1 MFKEYN
7 QNQLQLLPPNL
18 YDLVSKDH
26 IARLINHSVDKM
38 DLSFIENQYS
48 INGQRAYDPRMLL
61 KILVY
66 GYTSGTRSS
75 RKLSDRLKEDV
86 VFMWLSGRQE
96 PDFRTIS
103 DFRKDKLGSFKRIFE
118 QVLETCFSLG
128 LARVGRVSIDG
139 TKIQASAS
147 RNKAVYRKQLAQRKE
162 FIKQKVDDIIK
173 EAEELD
179 KQEDELYGSATL
191 NRTGKVFSNK
201 TIEQAMKKI
210 EKQKEKLEKQKKILQ
225 SKTQE
230 IKTKER
236 QMRKDRNSFVQTDK
250 DATVMMMKEGYVAPG
265 YNVQLASE
273 KQIILGYGI
282 HSDRNDSHL
291 LKPALKELQARTKRK
306 PEIVI
311 ADKGYGNKMNYRYLK
326 KEKITPFIP
335 YNTFD
340 QDRILI
346 KNKLYERPDKPDREL
361 ERYKLTQLV
370 RLQTEEGKQM
380 LKRRRKDIEPV
391 FGNLKR
397 NLGFRRFNLRGRRK
411 CELEL
416 GLFSIAHNFKKLR
429 NGIKR
434 LIEWQD
440 DKQKTLE
447 LGTVLGYLTA

>member
-1 MFKEYN
+1 MFKQYN

-18 YDLVSKDH
+18 SDIINKDH

-38 DLSFIENQYS
+38 DLSFIEDKYS
-48 INGQRAYDPRMLL
+48 TNGQRAYDPRMIL

-66 GYTSGTRSS
+66 GYVSGSRSS

-103 DFRKDKLGSFKRIFE
+103 DFRKDKLGDFKKIFE
-118 QVLETCFSLG
+118 QVLETCFALG
-128 LARVGRVSIDG
+128 LTRVGKVSIDG
-139 TKIQASAS
+139 TKIQANAS
-147 RNKAVYRKQLAQRKE
+147 KNKAIYRKQLAQRKE
-162 FIKQKVDDIIK
+162 FIKQKVSDIIK

-179 KQEDELYGSATL
+179 KQEDELYGNSTP
-191 NRTGKVFSNK
+191 NRTGKVFNDK
-201 TIEQAMKKI
+201 EIEQAMKKI

-230 IKTKER
+230 IKAKER
-236 QMRKDRNSFVQTDK
+236 KMRKDRNSFVSTDK
-250 DATVMMMKEGYVAPG
+250 DATVMMMKEGYIAPG
-265 YNVQLASE
+265 YNVQLASK
-273 KQIILGYGI
+273 KQIILGYGV

-291 LKPALKELQARTKRK
+291 LKPTLKELEARTKRK

-326 KEKITPFIP
+326 KEKITSFIP
-335 YNTFD
+335 YNTYD

-346 KNKLYERPDKPDREL
+346 KNKLYERPNKPDREL

-380 LKRRRKDIEPV
+380 LKRRREDIEPV
-391 FGNLKR
+391 LGNLKR
-397 NLGFRRFNLRGRRK
+397 NLGFRRFNLRGKWK

-416 GLFSIAHNFKKLR
+416 GLFSIAHNFKKMQ
-429 NGIKR
+429 NGLKR
-434 LIEWQD
+434 LIEYGND
-440 DKQKTLE
+440 NLKVIE
-447 LGTVLGYLTA
+447 LGTVLGYSLA